1 MLLWFIQ
8 QHCNLYS
15 FLITLGNKACPERN
29 GWLQWLSLSLMI
41 ATLLVIQVLLK
52 GILESYYPWY
62 IICFILDYL
71 GDTVISSAGTI
82 SLPLVNSLNA
92 ATGQTNP
99 VATKL
104 SATGTSII
112 ISFSVGLS
120 VPLANNT

>member
-52 GILESYYPWY
+52 GILESYYQWY

-82 SLPLVNSLNA
+82 SLQLVNSLNA

-104 SATGTSII
+104 SATGT
-112 ISFSVGLS
+112 
-120 VPLANNT
+120 